1 MGGAKWEEGVDDED
15 KEENGMTLR
24 RIRNTRSVDKDERW
38 GRRRARGR
46 CGG

>member
-15 KEENGMTLR
+15 KEDDRIE
-24 RIRNTRSVDKDERW
+24 RIRNTRSADKEERW